1 MFAGSCSPRSRSEF
15 VSEPAKVGG
24 AEAEEQIFIPD
35 TLLAIV
41 RSGETPLWFELGVDG
56 PVLIP
61 GPAEAL
67 EEPFAPWPQAR
78 HVAGLAVDGRGRLI
92 MAVNRD
98 GFLAW
103 ETQEGGLGLYRIPQR
118 EAWDPYTAASL
129 FIYRETPAVL
139 LYRNEFFPKN
149 GVEWPDNPAVRV
161 WGLGADFLAMKEID
175 IPAFAVLPQA
185 EGWDVDT
192 LSLGND
198 GLWYYRGLRRDSE
211 IRYLRTRDLSVPGEV
226 SSVEGFR
233 NAMSPCTEEDMPPP
247 IRAVLEEAEHL
258 AEEGLLPAA
267 ALVAA
272 VVSPDFPTQRYFAAH
287 LDISGEQE
295 VLELAGFYRSPDTAA
310 VVFPNGEGIFAGP
323 GASTPKEFVLP
334 VLPEGFAYT
343 RIGFAG
349 RVLIASWEEQQD
361 WRIGAAGFMALDGPW
376 L

>member
-1 MFAGSCSPRSRSEF
+1 
-15 VSEPAKVGG
+15 
-24 AEAEEQIFIPD
+24 
-35 TLLAIV
+35 
-41 RSGETPLWFELGVDG
+41 
-56 PVLIP
+56 
-61 GPAEAL
+61 
-67 EEPFAPWPQAR
+67 
-78 HVAGLAVDGRGRLI
+78 

-103 ETQEGGLGLYRIPQR
+103 ETREGGLGLYRIPQR

-139 LYRNEFFPKN
+139 LYRDEFFPKN
-149 GVEWPDNPAVRV
+149 GAGRPDSPVVRV
-161 WGLGADFLAMKEID
+161 WGLGADFLAMEEME
-175 IPAFAVLPQA
+175 IPAFAVLPRT

-198 GLWYYRGLRRDSE
+198 GRWYYRGLRRGSPGSE
-211 IRYLRTRDLSVPGEV
+211 IRYLRTGDLSVPGEA

-233 NAMSPCTEEDMPPP
+233 NAMSPYTEGDMPPP

-272 VVSPDFPTQRYFAAH
+272 VVSPDFPAQRYFAAH
-287 LDISGEQE
+287 RDLFGERE
-295 VLELAGFYRSPDTAA
+295 VLELAGFYCSPDTAA

-323 GASTPKEFVLP
+323 GASTPQEFVLP
-334 VLPEGFAYT
+334 VLPEGFVYT
-343 RIGFAG
+343 RIGLAG
-349 RVLIASWEEQQD
+349 RVLIASWEEQED
-361 WRIGAAGFMALDGPW
+361 WRIGAAGFMALNGPW